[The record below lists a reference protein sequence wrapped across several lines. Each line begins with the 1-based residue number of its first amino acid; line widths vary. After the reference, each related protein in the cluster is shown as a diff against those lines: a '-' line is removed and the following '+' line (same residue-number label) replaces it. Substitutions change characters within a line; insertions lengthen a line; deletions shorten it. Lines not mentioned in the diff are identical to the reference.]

1 MGLPWGMYV
10 RQHTTAS
17 LRLRERHPE
26 TLDETGK
33 SSSTVLSETLRC
45 LPQRAGRA
53 GIDRG
58 VDISKEAP
66 EDLFREMVTAVGFGL
81 SG

>member
-1 MGLPWGMYV
+1 MGLPWGMDV

-17 LRLRERHPE
+17 LCHRERHPE
-26 TLDETGK
+26 ALDETDK
-33 SSSTVLSETLRC
+33 TSSTALSATLHC

-53 GIDRG
+53 GIDHG